1 MCRWGG
7 RRRMGIERR
16 SPSIIVGTSFCFLWA
31 PLLRHDWLFL
41 SDIFFI
47 FCVCSF
53 SYPSGGMEQI
63 HNVDSTLC
71 VSDQKTRRY
80 KSRQRV
86 SCVAATKNNSTRI
99 SVPPSREGNIKKTDK
114 MATDTHHPGNIIH
127 NISNSLVWLKKEF
140 KTFRT
145 YGECCY
151 CCSLG
156 LFGRVDFIA
165 DRDGENRES
174 SLLLLLLL
182 GKVRNVGNLAMT
194 WKRNKNKF
202 TITIGENL
210 Q

>member
-1 MCRWGG
+1 
-7 RRRMGIERR
+7 MGIERR

-86 SCVAATKNNSTRI
+86 SCVAATKKQQHAHISSPLSRRKYKKKRTKWPPTRI
-99 SVPPSREGNIKKTDK
+99 IL
-114 MATDTHHPGNIIH
+114 ATLYIT
-127 NISNSLVWLKKEF
+127 SLIL
-140 KTFRT
+140 
-145 YGECCY
+145 
-151 CCSLG
+151 
-156 LFGRVDFIA
+156 
-165 DRDGENRES
+165 
-174 SLLLLLLL
+174 
-182 GKVRNVGNLAMT
+182 
-194 WKRNKNKF
+194 
-202 TITIGENL
+202 
-210 Q
+210 